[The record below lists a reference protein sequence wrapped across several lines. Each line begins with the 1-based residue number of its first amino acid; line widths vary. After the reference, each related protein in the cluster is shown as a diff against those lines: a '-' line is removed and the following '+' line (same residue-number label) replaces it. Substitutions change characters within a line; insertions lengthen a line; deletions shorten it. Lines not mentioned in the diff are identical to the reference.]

1 MGRAGCICGAH
12 PAYTPHTC
20 GTSSGARSAA
30 FSPHRKGFVRGHPPQ
45 HTAASSLWHSQSTQG
60 IILLSICF
68 PGANC
73 KGKSPPP
80 HTHTPRSPPP
90 CLSLLC
96 SASQIPSEGLSA
108 GGRGRQAPSFP
119 GFFALE
125 MLETLRAT
133 LLRGLKGA
141 LGAAGTPRFPQAG
154 LRGRQLRVLSA
165 PAPRPQR
172 SPTAP
177 NGPQRSPTAP
187 YLSATAAAGTGT
199 PRG

>member
-1 MGRAGCICGAH
+1 MRSTPRVHSPYLRHLERGALRSVFSSQKKALFAVTPPNTRLPPLCGRASQRRELFFCLFASPVQI
-12 PAYTPHTC
+12 
-20 GTSSGARSAA
+20 AR
-30 FSPHRKGFVRGHPPQ
+30 
-45 HTAASSLWHSQSTQG
+45 
-60 IILLSICF
+60 
-68 PGANC
+68 
-73 KGKSPPP
+73 GKSPPP
-80 HTHTPRSPPP
+80 HTHAPRSPPP

-165 PAPRPQR
+165 PASRPQR
-172 SPTAP
+172 PPTVP
-177 NGPQRSPTAP
+177 NGP
-187 YLSATAAAGTGT
+187 
-199 PRG
+199 